1 MIDLKKVIAGY
12 SPDTAEIE
20 SVRKLSDD
28 LMSKIREYCRIHGI
42 NADPLLVGSSSRGT
56 SLRGADIDIFI
67 RFKRSYGI
75 REMEKLGLEIGHYV
89 LMEGVEKYAEHPYV
103 SSNEFGRKVDVVPC
117 FMIDNATERI
127 TAVDRTP
134 LHSEYLKTHLTDQQK
149 DEVKLLKLFMR
160 KQGIYGSELK
170 TNGFSGY
177 VTELLIVNYGS
188 FLSAITHISNLKGK
202 LVIGEPEATGKFA
215 SPVIII
221 DPTDQQRNAGA
232 AVSLTALSI
241 LKLCGKTFLR
251 EPSES
256 YFGMEPDKK
265 PSKNVDRGTI
275 FYIIRLKRPEIVDDI
290 IFPQVQKMISSITR
304 ASKEYSFNIINSEYS
319 VEDEIQVLLE
329 LETDILPEVKLHSG
343 PPVESDNVIP
353 FLEKNSGNDVM
364 RGPYVIDG
372 RIYVELKNS
381 MNVYD
386 QVLSKILENADLG
399 KHINKMKGEFKIQR
413 YKGKLPDLKVSIN
426 FLSKRNPN

>member
-1 MIDLKKVIAGY
+1 
-12 SPDTAEIE
+12 
-20 SVRKLSDD
+20 
-28 LMSKIREYCRIHGI
+28 
-42 NADPLLVGSSSRGT
+42 
-56 SLRGADIDIFI
+56 
-67 RFKRSYGI
+67 
-75 REMEKLGLEIGHYV
+75 
-89 LMEGVEKYAEHPYV
+89 
-103 SSNEFGRKVDVVPC
+103 
-117 FMIDNATERI
+117 
-127 TAVDRTP
+127 
-134 LHSEYLKTHLTDQQK
+134 
-149 DEVKLLKLFMR
+149 
-160 KQGIYGSELK
+160 
-170 TNGFSGY
+170 
-177 VTELLIVNYGS
+177 
-188 FLSAITHISNLKGK
+188 
-202 LVIGEPEATGKFA
+202 
-215 SPVIII
+215 
-221 DPTDQQRNAGA
+221 
-232 AVSLTALSI
+232 
-241 LKLCGKTFLR
+241 
-251 EPSES
+251 
-256 YFGMEPDKK
+256 MEPDKK

-329 LETDILPEVKLHSG
+329 LETDILPSVKLHSG

-353 FLEKNSGNDVM
+353 FLEKHSGNDVM

-386 QVLSKILENADLG
+386 QALAKILENADLG